1 MLLQDKFKLEL
12 RLRELQE
19 QLPSLKTFA
28 DRIEAEDEI
37 LDIKKQLG
45 EFKQSII
52 DGEECI
58 NCSG

>member
-28 DRIEAEDEI
+28 DRIEAEDQRIEGKGWPKLI
-37 LDIKKQLG
+37 
-45 EFKQSII
+45 
-52 DGEECI
+52 
-58 NCSG
+58 